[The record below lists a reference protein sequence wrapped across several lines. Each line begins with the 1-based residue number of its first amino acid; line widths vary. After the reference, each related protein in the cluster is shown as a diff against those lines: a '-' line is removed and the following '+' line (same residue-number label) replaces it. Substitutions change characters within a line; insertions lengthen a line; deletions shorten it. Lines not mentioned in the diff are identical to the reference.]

1 MKLSQKD
8 LRQLYASGG
17 LAIAMIATGAGAVW
31 WAHQDATGAKNRLV
45 QTEQRA
51 SDIRNRLRQVNVE
64 EQEIRAKSALL
75 KQLEERK
82 VIGPERRLDWI
93 ELVDSIREQQRL
105 FEIDYE
111 ISQQKPEGAPFGEY
125 RMNASEMRFHLPLLH
140 EGDLLGFLAE
150 LQNRAPAL
158 VQVKQC
164 QITRP
169 AAGTERQAGDPNLD
183 AKCRVQWTTI
193 DKRLNSAG
201 GQS

>member
-1 MKLSQKD
+1 MKLSEKD

-17 LAIAMIATGAGAVW
+17 LAMAMIALGVAAVW
-31 WAHQDATGAKNRLV
+31 WAQREATGAKNELLQSER
-45 QTEQRA
+45 RA

-93 ELVDSIREQQRL
+93 ELVDSIRDQQRL

-111 ISQQKPEGAPFGEY
+111 ISQQKQLGTAFGDY

-140 EGDLLGFLAE
+140 EGDLFGFLAE
-150 LQNRAPAL
+150 LQHRAPAL
-158 VQVKQC
+158 LQVKQC

-169 AAGTERQAGDPNLD
+169 TAGAERQAGDPNLD
-183 AKCRVQWTTI
+183 AKCRIQWTTI
-193 DKRLNSAG
+193 DKRISGAG